1 MYLSLWEDILRE
13 LEKNLS
19 EQVIDTWF
27 RPLRYVAFE
36 NKSLLMEAPHRFFR
50 EWIEEN
56 YLDQFLSTATKVAGS
71 KITVRFIANKP
82 EDNGDLLVNGIS
94 RTAPPPSEASHRT
107 ATILNPQ
114 YTFENFVVGH
124 SNQFA
129 NAACQAVATSPAK
142 HYNPLFIYGGVGLG
156 KTHLLNAIGNQSLN
170 NNPISKVC
178 FMSSEKFTN
187 ELITSIRFQ
196 KIDSFRG
203 KFRSVDLLLVDDVQF
218 IAGKE
223 RTQEEFFHTFN
234 DLYSSNKQIV
244 VTSDNLPKDIHDL
257 EERLRSRFE
266 WGLIADIQPPDTET
280 KVAILRKK
288 AENLRISLDDD
299 VSFFLASSVK
309 TNIREL
315 EGSLKRLHAYSSLS
329 NREISLNLAKEVL
342 ASMLPEGKTKISPDL
357 IMKIVA
363 SFFQT
368 KISDLKSNRKHKVIT
383 YPRQIAMYLMRRHTS
398 LSLPEIGQ
406 KFGGKDH
413 STVIHAIKKI
423 EKKMVEDPQTKQVI
437 DDIISLLESS

>member
-1 MYLSLWEDILRE
+1 MKLWESILRK
-13 LEKNLS
+13 LEKKLS
-19 EQVIDTWF
+19 DQVIDTWF
-27 RPLRYVAFE
+27 RPLRYVSFE
-36 NKSLLMEAPHRFFR
+36 NENLLMEVPHRFFS

-56 YLDQFLSTATKVAGS
+56 YLDQFLQSASEVVGSTIS
-71 KITVRFIANKP
+71 VRFIANSP
-82 EDNGDLLVNGIS
+82 ENGTDSFFPDRMPVSNHSPLLPRRS
-94 RTAPPPSEASHRT
+94 S
-107 ATILNPQ
+107 TILNPQ

-124 SNQFA
+124 GNQFA
-129 NAACQAVATSPAK
+129 NAACQAVSASPAK
-142 HYNPLFIYGGVGLG
+142 HYNPLFMYGGVGLG

-170 NNPISKVC
+170 NNPASRIC

-196 KIDSFRG
+196 KIDSFRE
-203 KFRSVDLLLVDDVQF
+203 KFRSVDILLIDDVQF

-234 DLYSSNKQIV
+234 DLYNSNRQIV

-266 WGLIADIQPPDTET
+266 WGLIADIQPPDIET
-280 KVAILRKK
+280 KVAILKK
-288 AENLRISLDDD
+288 KSEFLRINLPDD

-309 TNIREL
+309 SNIREL

-329 NREISLNLAKEVL
+329 DKEITLSLAKDVL
-342 ASMLPEGKTKISPDL
+342 SSMLPEGKKNISPDL

-368 KISDLKSNRKHKVIT
+368 KISDLKSSRKHKVIT
-383 YPRQIAMYLMRRHTS
+383 YPRQIAMYLMRKYTT

-423 EKKMVEDPQTKQVI
+423 EKKIADDPQTNQVVENI
-437 DDIISLLESS
+437 KNLLESS

>member
-1 MYLSLWEDILRE
+1 LKLWENILQE

-19 EQVIDTWF
+19 DQVIDTWF

-56 YLDQFLSTATKVAGS
+56 YLDQFLSTAKKVVGS
-71 KITVRFIANKP
+71 EISVRFIADNNEENNGVIFNGRPLQTRPP
-82 EDNGDLLVNGIS
+82 EKVKGGVS
-94 RTAPPPSEASHRT
+94 V
-107 ATILNPQ
+107 ILNPQ
-114 YTFENFVVGH
+114 YTFDNFVVGH
-124 SNQFA
+124 GNQFA
-129 NAACQAVATSPAK
+129 NAACLAVATNPAK

-170 NNPISKVC
+170 NNPTSKVS

-196 KIDSFRG
+196 KIDAFRD
-203 KFRSVDLLLVDDVQF
+203 KFRSVDILLIDDVQF

-234 DLYSSNKQIV
+234 DLYNSNKQIV

-257 EERLRSRFE
+257 QERLRSRFE
-266 WGLIADIQPPDTET
+266 WGLIADIQPPDVET
-280 KVAILRKK
+280 KVAILKKK
-288 AENLRISLDDD
+288 AEILRITLPDD
-299 VSFFLASSVK
+299 VAFFLASSVK
-309 TNIREL
+309 SNIREL
-315 EGSLKRLHAYSSLS
+315 EGSLKRLHAYSSLAS
-329 NREISLNLAKEVL
+329 REITLGLANEVL
-342 ASMLPEGKTKISPDL
+342 TSMLPEGKKNISPEL

-368 KISDLKSNRKHKVIT
+368 KISDLKSSRKHKVIT
-383 YPRQIAMYLMRRHTS
+383 HPRQIGMYLMRRYTS

-423 EKKMVEDPQTKQVI
+423 DNKIVEDPQTKQ
-437 DDIISLLESS
+437 IIENIINLLETS

>member
-1 MYLSLWEDILRE
+1 MKFWEDILLE

-19 EQVIDTWF
+19 DQVVDTWF

-56 YLDQFLSTATKVAGS
+56 YLEQFLATASRVAGS
-71 KITVRFIANKP
+71 EISVRFIANDWEENGNAIFDGRPLTPHPP
-82 EDNGDLLVNGIS
+82 EPARDRVS
-94 RTAPPPSEASHRT
+94 
-107 ATILNPQ
+107 TILNPQ

-129 NAACQAVATSPAK
+129 NAACLAVATNPAR

-156 KTHLLNAIGNQSLN
+156 KTHLLNAIGNHALN
-170 NNPISKVC
+170 NNPTGKVC

-196 KIDSFRG
+196 KIDLFRE
-203 KFRSVDLLLVDDVQF
+203 KFRSVDILLIDDVQF

-234 DLYSSNKQIV
+234 DLYNSNKQIV
-244 VTSDNLPKDIHDL
+244 VTSDNLPKDIQDL

-266 WGLIADIQPPDTET
+266 WGLIADIQLPDVET
-280 KVAILRKK
+280 KVAILKKK
-288 AENLRISLDDD
+288 AEMLRIALPDD
-299 VSFFLASSVK
+299 VAFFLASSVK
-309 TNIREL
+309 SNIREL
-315 EGSLKRLHAYSSLS
+315 EGSLKRLHAYSSLA
-329 NREISLNLAKEVL
+329 NRDITLNLSKEVL
-342 ASMLPEGKTKISPDL
+342 SSMLPEGDRNISPDL
-357 IMKIVA
+357 IMKVVA

-368 KISDLKSNRKHKVIT
+368 KMSDLKSSRKHKVIT
-383 YPRQIAMYLMRRHTS
+383 HPRQIGMYLMRQFTN

-406 KFGGKDH
+406 KFGGRDH
-413 STVIHAIKKI
+413 STVIHAVKKI
-423 EKKMVEDPQTKQVI
+423 ESRIAEDPQTQQIVDNLI
-437 DDIISLLESS
+437 NLLKSS

>member
-1 MYLSLWEDILRE
+1 
-13 LEKNLS
+13 
-19 EQVIDTWF
+19 
-27 RPLRYVAFE
+27 VA
-36 NKSLLMEAPHRFFR
+36 A
-50 EWIEEN
+50 
-56 YLDQFLSTATKVAGS
+56 
-71 KITVRFIANKP
+71 
-82 EDNGDLLVNGIS
+82 
-94 RTAPPPSEASHRT
+94 
-107 ATILNPQ
+107 
-114 YTFENFVVGH
+114 
-124 SNQFA
+124 
-129 NAACQAVATSPAK
+129 SPAK

-196 KIDSFRG
+196 KIDGFRG
-203 KFRSVDLLLVDDVQF
+203 KFRSVDLLLIDDVQF

-244 VTSDNLPKDIHDL
+244 VTSDNLPKDISDL

-288 AENLRISLDDD
+288 AENLRISLGDD
-299 VSFFLASSVK
+299 VSFFLASSVM

-329 NREISLNLAKEVL
+329 NREISLSLAKEVL
-342 ASMLPEGKTKISPDL
+342 ASMLPEGSKKISPDL

-368 KISDLKSNRKHKVIT
+368 KISDLKSSRKHKVIT
-383 YPRQIAMYLMRRHTS
+383 YPRQIAMYLMRRYTS

>member
-1 MYLSLWEDILRE
+1 MSLWEDILRE

>member
-56 YLDQFLSTATKVAGS
+56 YLDQFLSTATEVAGT
-71 KITVRFIANKP
+71 KITVRFIANNP

-94 RTAPPPSEASHRT
+94 RTAPPPSEASRRT

-129 NAACQAVATSPAK
+129 HAACQAVAASPAK

-196 KIDSFRG
+196 KIDGFRG
-203 KFRSVDLLLVDDVQF
+203 KFRSVDLLLIDDVQF

-288 AENLRISLDDD
+288 AENLRISLEDD
-299 VSFFLASSVK
+299 VSFFLASSIK

-329 NREISLNLAKEVL
+329 NREISLSLAKEVL
-342 ASMLPEGKTKISPDL
+342 ASMLPEGKKKISPDL

-368 KISDLKSNRKHKVIT
+368 KIHDLKSSRKHKVIT
-383 YPRQIAMYLMRRHTS
+383 YPRQIAMYLMRRYTS